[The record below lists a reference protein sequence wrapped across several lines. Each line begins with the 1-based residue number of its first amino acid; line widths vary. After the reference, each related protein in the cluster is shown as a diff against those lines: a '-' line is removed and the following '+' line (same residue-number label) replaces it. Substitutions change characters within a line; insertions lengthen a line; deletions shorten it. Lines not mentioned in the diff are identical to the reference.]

1 MQISQPRDLGP
12 LLFVVAL
19 FAILLVVTVIVGAP
33 QR

>member
-12 LLFVVAL
+12 LLFVVGF
-19 FAILLVVTVIVGAP
+19 FAILLAVTVIVGAP